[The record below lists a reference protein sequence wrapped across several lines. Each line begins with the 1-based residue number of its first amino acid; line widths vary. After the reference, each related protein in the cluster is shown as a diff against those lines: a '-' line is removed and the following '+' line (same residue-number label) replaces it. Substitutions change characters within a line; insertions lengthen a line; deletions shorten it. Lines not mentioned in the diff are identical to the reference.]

1 MKVLNLII
9 LLQQLENYKNFQY
22 NNHMKSKEEI
32 KKLAKEIADLE
43 MQIKNQD
50 KDKIDQSVYRKIE
63 NIITNLT
70 LEEGLELNDAVIE
83 IIENT

>member
-32 KKLAKEIADLE
+32 YKLAKQIVQLE
-43 MQIKNQD
+43 QKIQANSLDKTNQIYM
-50 KDKIDQSVYRKIE
+50 SKIE
-63 NIITNLT
+63 NIM
-70 LEEGLELNDAVIE
+70 EELSINQLIELNETVE
-83 IIENT
+83 KIIN

>member
-1 MKVLNLII
+1 
-9 LLQQLENYKNFQY
+9 
-22 NNHMKSKEEI
+22 MKSKEEI

-50 KDKIDQSVYRKIE
+50 KDKIDQSVYRRIE

>member
-1 MKVLNLII
+1 
-9 LLQQLENYKNFQY
+9 
-22 NNHMKSKEEI
+22 MKSKEEI

>member
-1 MKVLNLII
+1 MKN
-9 LLQQLENYKNFQY
+9 
-22 NNHMKSKEEI
+22 KEEI

-43 MQIKNQD
+43 MQIKNQG
-50 KDKIDQSVYRKIE
+50 KDKIDQSVYRRIE

-70 LEEGLELNDAVIE
+70 LEEGLELNDAVIK

>member
-1 MKVLNLII
+1 MKN
-9 LLQQLENYKNFQY
+9 
-22 NNHMKSKEEI
+22 KEEI

-50 KDKIDQSVYRKIE
+50 KDKIDQSVYRRIE